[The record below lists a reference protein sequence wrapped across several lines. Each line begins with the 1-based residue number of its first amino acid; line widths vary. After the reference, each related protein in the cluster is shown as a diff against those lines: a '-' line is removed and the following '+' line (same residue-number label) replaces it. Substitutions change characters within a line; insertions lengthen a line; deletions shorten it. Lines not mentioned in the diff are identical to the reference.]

1 MTSSDELI
9 TEQADMVTAEELAD
23 YQRWQAP
30 HVVAVTDVG
39 NKQKAFLTIDDIDV
53 LQKQA
58 QKEGHQLGLEQGKEQ
73 GYQAGLELA
82 KQEMA
87 QQVDYLKQIM
97 TTLNTPLEELDAEIE
112 NDLVSLVTTVAR
124 QLVRRELKTDRE
136 HVIGA
141 VRAALAVLPINDRKL
156 KIFLHPHDSELV
168 KKGLAIDDE
177 ETRWQWIEDPMLTR
191 GGCRLETA
199 DTVIDASVESRLE
212 SVINKLLGG
221 ERAEDS
227 ENGR

>member
-9 TEQADMVTAEELAD
+9 TEQSDTVTAEELAD
-23 YQRWQAP
+23 YQTWQAP
-30 HVVAVTDVG
+30 HVVAVTDLG
-39 NKQKAFLTIDDIDV
+39 SKQKAFLTIDDIDE
-53 LQKQA
+53 LQKEA
-58 QKEGHQLGLEQGKEQ
+58 HKEGHQLGFEQGKTE
-73 GYQAGLELA
+73 GYQAGLQLA
-82 KQEMA
+82 QQEMT
-87 QQVDYLKQIM
+87 QQVAYLQQIM
-97 TTLNTPLEELDAEIE
+97 TTLNTPLEELDTEIE

-156 KIFLHPHDSELV
+156 KIFLHPQDVELV
-168 KKGLAIDDE
+168 KKGLSIDGE
-177 ETRWQWIEDPMLTR
+177 ETTWQWIDDPMLTR

-199 DTVIDASVESRLE
+199 DTIIDASVESRLE

-227 ENGR
+227 EDGV

>member
-9 TEQADMVTAEELAD
+9 TEQSDTVTAEELAD
-23 YQRWQAP
+23 YQTWQAP
-30 HVVAVTDVG
+30 HVVAVTDIG
-39 NKQKAFLTIDDIDV
+39 SKQKSFLTIDDIDE
-53 LQKQA
+53 LQKEA
-58 QKEGHQLGLEQGKEQ
+58 HKEGHQLGFEQGKTE
-73 GYQAGLELA
+73 GYQAGLQLA
-82 KQEMA
+82 QKEMT
-87 QQVDYLKQIM
+87 QQVAYLKQIM
-97 TTLNTPLEELDAEIE
+97 TTLNTPLQELDTEVE
-112 NDLVSLVTTVAR
+112 NDLVSLVATVAR

-156 KIFLHPHDSELV
+156 KIFLHPQDVELV
-168 KKGLAIDDE
+168 KKGLSIDGE
-177 ETRWQWIEDPMLTR
+177 ETTWQWIDDPMLTR

-199 DTVIDASVESRLE
+199 DTIIDASVESRLE

-227 ENGR
+227 EDGA

>member
-9 TEQADMVTAEELAD
+9 TEQSDTVTPEELAD
-23 YQRWQAP
+23 YQKWQAP
-30 HVVAVTDVG
+30 HVVAVTDIG
-39 NKQKAFLTIDDIDV
+39 NKQKTFLTIDDIDE
-53 LQKQA
+53 LQKTA
-58 QKEGHQLGLEQGKEQ
+58 QKEGHQIGFEEGKTQ
-73 GYQAGLELA
+73 GYQAGLQLGQ
-82 KQEMA
+82 QEMA
-87 QQVDYLKQIM
+87 QQVVYLKQIM
-97 TTLNTPLEELDAEIE
+97 TTLNTPLEELDSQIE

-156 KIFLHPHDSELV
+156 KIFLHPQDVELV

-177 ETRWQWIEDPMLTR
+177 ESRWQWIEDPMLTR

-227 ENGR
+227 ENGL